1 MKNVYF
7 VQPNN
12 SLSGSLFLPYAAGTI
27 AAYCFNDSVIKKDYL
42 LGGLL
47 FAKDPIEKAV
57 EKLSNPYIVG
67 FSCYMWNVEYNL
79 ILAKA
84 LKEKYP
90 DCITVFGGPQIPDD
104 TEYLEKYDYIDILC
118 HGEGE
123 VTFSEILKNVP
134 LKNIKNIS
142 FRQNGEIFKTERSV
156 SCDVADFPSPYL
168 NGMFDGILNDP
179 DYVGTQFDAI
189 LETNRGCPY
198 KCIYCC
204 WAESKSTFRQFP
216 IEKVKAELKWMAG
229 HKIAYCICA
238 DGNFGILD
246 RDEEIA
252 EYIVELKNKYGY
264 PEKFET
270 TAAKNKDDL
279 TYRINS
285 KLEEAGLN
293 RGISVAVQSMSP
305 KVLEIAG
312 RKNMSVEGFA
322 AQLERYRKKNM
333 FTYTDI
339 ILGLPGETLDSFCKG
354 LFDVIEAGQHYSI
367 NINRLE
373 FLPNTALYTKENVEK
388 YKIKTIRSF
397 LCQNHSRI
405 VEDERFGSRSELVVE
420 TGTMSKADWREAIRI
435 SVCAQSFHCMGLLR
449 FVALYLRR
457 AKNVSYYDFFVG
469 LYRWIESKSK
479 DIKKILDTVC
489 RSIDTFL
496 AGKGNLSFSDRRFG
510 DIYWSFEEGLFLSC
524 AAELNKFYDD
534 AVKYIETYFD
544 DKKLMNDLLL
554 YQKSFVTLPSCDER
568 IIGFGYDWCGYFE
581 DIFNL
586 TLKEPEKKKT
596 AVRFAQSETDNWI
609 DYARQIVWYGKRS
622 DRMIN
627 KSYEVITDE

>member
-12 SLSGSLFLPYAAGTI
+12 SLSGSLFLPYAVGAI
-27 AAYCFNDSVIKKDYL
+27 AAYCFDLEEIRQQYELKS
-42 LGGLL
+42 LL
-47 FAKDPIEKAV
+47 FTKEPIETAINKFD
-57 EKLSNPYIVG
+57 NPYIAG

-79 ILAKA
+79 ALAEAVKQ
-84 LKEKYP
+84 KFP
-90 DCITVFGGPQIPDD
+90 QCIIVFGGPQIPDD
-104 TEYLEKYDYIDILC
+104 TEFLTEYDFIDVLC

-123 VTFSEILKNVP
+123 ETFSKLLKGDEYS
-134 LKNIKNIS
+134 NIS
-142 FRQNGEIFKTERSV
+142 NISYRRNGEAVKNERTV
-156 SCDVADFPSPYL
+156 SCNVDSFPSPYTS
-168 NGMFDGILNDP
+168 GMFDSIINNP
-179 DYVGTQFDAI
+179 DYIGTQFDAI

-204 WAESKSTFRQFP
+204 WAGSEANFRRFP
-216 IEKVKAELKWMAG
+216 IEKIKAELKWMAENR
-229 HKIAYCICA
+229 ISYCICA
-238 DGNFGILD
+238 DSNFGILD

-252 EYIVELKNKYGY
+252 EYIVELKKEYGY

-279 TYRINS
+279 TFRINS

-305 KVLEIAG
+305 KVLEIVG
-312 RKNMSVEGFA
+312 RKNMSVDSFA
-322 AQLERYRKKNM
+322 QQLERYRKKNM

-339 ILGLPGETLDSFCKG
+339 ILGLPGETLDSFCRG

-367 NINRLE
+367 NIFRCV
-373 FLPNTALYTKENVEK
+373 FLPNTIMYSKETVEK

-420 TGTMSKADWREAIRI
+420 TSTMSMAEWREAVRI
-435 SVCAQSFHCMGLLR
+435 SACTQSFHCMGLLR
-449 FVALYLRR
+449 FFALYLRR
-457 AKNVSYYDFFVG
+457 AKNISYYDFYTS
-469 LYRWIESKSK
+469 LYRWIENESSA
-479 DIKKILDTVC
+479 IKRILNTVC
-489 RSIDTFL
+489 KSIDVFL
-496 AGKGNLSFSDRRFG
+496 KKQGNLSFSDRRFG

-524 AAELNKFYDD
+524 AIELDAFYSEIRQYLDG
-534 AVKYIETYFD
+534 YFD
-544 DKKLMNDLLL
+544 DKEVFEDLLK
-554 YQKSFVTLPSCDER
+554 YQKSFITLPAKEEKTVS
-568 IIGFGYDWCGYFE
+568 FKYDWCSYFE
-581 DIFNL
+581 DIFDI
-586 TLKEPEKKKT
+586 TVTEPDKKPT
-596 AVRFAQSETDNWI
+596 AVCLEKAQTDNWV

-627 KSYEVITDE
+627 KNFKII